1 MNRIFFL
8 ISLGVLAGACS
19 RSAQV
24 TGTEEPGMFLTD
36 SLKRVVSVDTVR
48 YRPVADELTL
58 TGRVAFNPEKV
69 AQVYPIFGGTVVEV
83 RAEIGDYVRRGD
95 VLAVIRSGEVAEYEK
110 QRKEAQHRLALAHR
124 NLHSVQDMAA
134 SGMASEKDVMQ
145 ARKEVGE
152 AEAEAE
158 RLAEVFSIYHVSGG
172 ANYQVKAPLSG
183 FVVEKHVNPEEQ
195 LRSDDGEEM
204 FTISGLENVWVMA
217 DVYESD
223 ISKVGEG
230 DSVRITT
237 LA

>member
-1 MNRIFFL
+1 
-8 ISLGVLAGACS
+8 
-19 RSAQV
+19 
-24 TGTEEPGMFLTD
+24 MFLTD

-110 QRKEAQHRLALAHR
+110 QRKESQHRLALARR

-158 RLAEVFSIYHVSGG
+158 RLAEVFLFTVCRAGPIIRSRLRFPGSWWRNMSIPKNSY
-172 ANYQVKAPLSG
+172 ARTTVKKCSRFPDWKTYG
-183 FVVEKHVNPEEQ
+183 
-195 LRSDDGEEM
+195 
-204 FTISGLENVWVMA
+204 
-217 DVYESD
+217 
-223 ISKVGEG
+223 
-230 DSVRITT
+230 
-237 LA
+237 

>member
-1 MNRIFFL
+1 
-8 ISLGVLAGACS
+8 
-19 RSAQV
+19 
-24 TGTEEPGMFLTD
+24 MFLTD

-237 LA
+237 LAYPEDVIAGKIDKVYNMLDLSLIHI

>member
-24 TGTEEPGMFLTD
+24 AGTEEPGMFLTD
-36 SLKRVVSVDTVR
+36 SLKRVVSVDTVHC
-48 YRPVADELTL
+48 RPVADELTL

-83 RAEIGDYVRRGD
+83 RAEIGDYMRRGD

-110 QRKEAQHRLALAHR
+110 QRKESQHRLALARR

-134 SGMASEKDVMQ
+134 SGMVSEKDVMQ

-158 RLAEVFSIYHVSGG
+158 RLAEVFSIYRRAGPIIRSR
-172 ANYQVKAPLSG
+172 
-183 FVVEKHVNPEEQ
+183 
-195 LRSDDGEEM
+195 LRFPGSWWRNM
-204 FTISGLENVWVMA
+204 SIPKNSYARTT
-217 DVYESD
+217 
-223 ISKVGEG
+223 
-230 DSVRITT
+230 VRKCSRFPDWRTYG
-237 LA
+237 

>member
-1 MNRIFFL
+1 MNHIFFL

-24 TGTEEPGMFLTD
+24 AGTEEPGMFLTD

-110 QRKEAQHRLALAHR
+110 QRKEAQHRLALARR
-124 NLHSVQDMAA
+124 NLHSVQDMA
-134 SGMASEKDVMQ
+134 G
-145 ARKEVGE
+145 VGKGS
-152 AEAEAE
+152 
-158 RLAEVFSIYHVSGG
+158 LQGVPY
-172 ANYQVKAPLSG
+172 
-183 FVVEKHVNPEEQ
+183 
-195 LRSDDGEEM
+195 
-204 FTISGLENVWVMA
+204 
-217 DVYESD
+217 
-223 ISKVGEG
+223 
-230 DSVRITT
+230 
-237 LA
+237 

>member
-1 MNRIFFL
+1 
-8 ISLGVLAGACS
+8 
-19 RSAQV
+19 
-24 TGTEEPGMFLTD
+24 MFLTD

-83 RAEIGDYVRRGD
+83 RAEIGDYVRRGRR
-95 VLAVIRSGEVAEYEK
+95 VGRHPCGEVAEYEK
-110 QRKEAQHRLALAHR
+110 QRKESQHRLALARR

-145 ARKEVGE
+145 AHQGSKQ

-158 RLAEVFSIYHVSGG
+158 TGGSFFTICRAGQLSGQG
-172 ANYQVKAPLSG
+172 PLSG

-223 ISKVGEG
+223 ISKEAKAIRCVSPRWPIRRMSLPG
-230 DSVRITT
+230 R
-237 LA
+237 

>member
-19 RSAQV
+19 RSTQV
-24 TGTEEPGMFLTD
+24 AGTEEPGIFLTD

-48 YRPVADELTL
+48 CRPVADELTL

-110 QRKEAQHRLALAHR
+110 QRKEAQHGLALARR
-124 NLHSVQDMAA
+124 NLHSVQDMEA

-158 RLAEVFSIYHVSGG
+158 RLAEVFSI
-172 ANYQVKAPLSG
+172 
-183 FVVEKHVNPEEQ
+183 
-195 LRSDDGEEM
+195 
-204 FTISGLENVWVMA
+204 
-217 DVYESD
+217 
-223 ISKVGEG
+223 
-230 DSVRITT
+230 
-237 LA
+237 

>member
-1 MNRIFFL
+1 MNHIFFL

-24 TGTEEPGMFLTD
+24 AGTEEPGMFLTD

-110 QRKEAQHRLALAHR
+110 QRKESQ
-124 NLHSVQDMAA
+124 
-134 SGMASEKDVMQ
+134 
-145 ARKEVGE
+145 
-152 AEAEAE
+152 
-158 RLAEVFSIYHVSGG
+158 
-172 ANYQVKAPLSG
+172 LSLI
-183 FVVEKHVNPEEQ
+183 H
-195 LRSDDGEEM
+195 
-204 FTISGLENVWVMA
+204 I
-217 DVYESD
+217 
-223 ISKVGEG
+223 
-230 DSVRITT
+230 
-237 LA
+237 